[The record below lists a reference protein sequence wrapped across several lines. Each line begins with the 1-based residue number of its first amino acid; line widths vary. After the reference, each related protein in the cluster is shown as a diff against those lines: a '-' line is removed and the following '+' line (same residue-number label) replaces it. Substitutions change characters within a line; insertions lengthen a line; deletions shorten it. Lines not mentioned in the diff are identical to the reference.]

1 MEIRPAMLA
10 DAGAKD
16 DVFADGT
23 VPEVRYV
30 RRTRE

>member
-1 MEIRPAMLA
+1 MLA